1 MLQEGGGLIAWCNYT
16 ESQFERFFF
25 FFFFFF
31 LVWVLADPNPIIRFG
46 LPPMPK

>member
-25 FFFFFF
+25 
-31 LVWVLADPNPIIRFG
+31 WVLADPNPTIRFG
-46 LPPMPK
+46 LPPRPK